1 MPTSSGAEDP
11 AGMKV
16 PSSAEHRG
24 AAKEP
29 PPCEPP
35 AAEEGAADAGPDS
48 GTEVD
53 DVDQAAEAR
62 ARLAEERDAAAA
74 ERDEYLEDLRRLK
87 ADFDNYRRRAQRELS
102 ESETRAR
109 TAVLA
114 EFLPIL
120 DNLDRA
126 LNAAEHHE
134 ESKVIEGVRLTHNLF
149 SDLLR
154 KEGVEEV
161 EALGAHFDPTVHEAL
176 ITQPS
181 AEHEEGVV
189 TTVLERG
196 YVCGDRVLR
205 PAKVAVSSGPGG

>member
-1 MPTSSGAEDP
+1 
-11 AGMKV
+11 
-16 PSSAEHRG
+16 
-24 AAKEP
+24 
-29 PPCEPP
+29 
-35 AAEEGAADAGPDS
+35 
-48 GTEVD
+48 
-53 DVDQAAEAR
+53 
-62 ARLAEERDAAAA
+62 
-74 ERDEYLEDLRRLK
+74 
-87 ADFDNYRRRAQRELS
+87 
-102 ESETRAR
+102 
-109 TAVLA
+109 
-114 EFLPIL
+114 
-120 DNLDRA
+120 
-126 LNAAEHHE
+126 
-134 ESKVIEGVRLTHNLF
+134 VIEGVRLTHNLF